1 SFPCACGYTSSA
13 QNSTL
18 SLHDALPIWAEN
30 FSVRHIRQRGVLGRS
45 TATPSGD
52 RRRKTGRRGTWLD
65 GETGSVSRVEGG
77 RRQIAGN
84 TSPGDQRWARQF
96 GKAGDHGRVIE
107 SRFGRGRESDR
118 A

>member
-84 TSPGDQRWARQF
+84 RSEEHTSELQSP
-96 GKAGDHGRVIE
+96 DHLVCRLPLE
-107 SRFGRGRESDR
+107 KHKK
-118 A
+118 